1 MRVKS
6 ITKVPVREDVYD
18 LEVPATH
25 CFAVNGGIIVHNC
38 RYSQEHN
45 IRASARSQYVGMP
58 KAIARKFRQ

>member
-6 ITKVPVREDVYD
+6 ITKIPVREDVYD

-38 RYSQEHN
+38 RYSREHD
-45 IRASARSQYVGMP
+45 IKASAAKRYVGAPIAP
-58 KAIARKFRQ
+58 KRRY